1 MKALLITTMIIGG
14 TLAASTGYS
23 QVYVNA
29 RLGFRLPAPRG
40 YYAPAPAPA
49 VYDEYTPAPVAYDQ
63 EYAPAPVVVDDYPIE
78 AYYGY
83 PAWQG
88 HYRDRFY
95 FDHYRPFVARD
106 RRYRDYF
113 GRGRDF
119 GRGHE
124 YTRGHENGRGYDRGR
139 ESGHGSEHRRW

>member
-1 MKALLITTMIIGG
+1 MKALLITAMIIGG

-29 RLGFRLPAPRG
+29 HLGFRLPAP
-40 YYAPAPAPA
+40 
-49 VYDEYTPAPVAYDQ
+49 VAYNQ
-63 EYAPAPVVVDDYPIE
+63 EYAPAPALVDDYPIE

-113 GRGRDF
+113 GRGRDY
-119 GRGHE
+119 GRGRDFGHGHG
-124 YTRGHENGRGYDRGR
+124 YVRGRDDGRGRDSRGHGRR
-139 ESGHGSEHRRW
+139 